1 MSKICVLDKHVAEL
15 IAAGE
20 VVERPASVVKEMME
34 NCLDA
39 GARRITVEI
48 RDGGISY
55 IRIAD
60 DGCGIA
66 REDVP
71 TAFLRHATSKV
82 HDAQD
87 LTAIGTLGFRG
98 EALASVAAVARV
110 ELTTCAA
117 GEIVGTHYVIHG
129 GEEVLIEDAGC
140 PAGSTF
146 VIEDLFYNVPA
157 RMKFLKKDVSEGN
170 AVAAVVERLAL
181 SHPEVSVRFIR
192 SGRTEIQ
199 TPGDG
204 DLLSCIRAVFG
215 KPFSAGLIPVD
226 YTMGG
231 VHVHGYICRPQDC
244 RQNRTMQH
252 FFINARYV
260 KTQTGMIAL
269 ERAYKGVTMVGRFP
283 TCVLYLDMP
292 PETVDANVH
301 PAKLEVRFVNEKPVF
316 DAVYF
321 GVRSALEG
329 QQGLTRVLLRDERG
343 PAQPERSAQPTVSA
357 RPAAPEM
364 PAARPVHTPVTLP
377 MPQPSRP
384 VVADPASDAESAPSP
399 TPVVRAPEPPVRA
412 ARPSID
418 VFFDDEPSPGECSL
432 EDGTLPTYA
441 PAAFRPAAAPVTVP
455 AAAPAAPVPTPES
468 VPAPQPPAVPDGPQQ
483 IAMDDAPAVRLI
495 GELFSTYIVAQM
507 GDSVYLIDKHAT
519 HERLIYNKLCAAERA
534 DAQLLLAPVDVS
546 VSREEHTALL
556 ENLEVLQKSGFE
568 LEDFGGRTV
577 LVRAF
582 PMILSGED
590 IPATVREIAAHLA
603 EDPNEVSARKL
614 DWIYA
619 SSACR
624 AAAKAGDSN
633 SPAELQALAE
643 AVLLRDE
650 VRYCPHGRPVCI
662 EMTRKEIERRFG
674 RLG

>member
-1 MSKICVLDKHVAEL
+1 MSKICVLDRHVAEL

-20 VVERPASVVKEMME
+20 VVERPASVVKELME

-48 RDGGISY
+48 RDGGVSY

-129 GEEVLIEDAGC
+129 GDEVLIEDAGC

-192 SGRTEIQ
+192 SGRTEVQ

-215 KPFSAGLIPVD
+215 KPFSAGLIPAD

-231 VHVHGYICRPQDC
+231 VHVHGFICRPQDC

-301 PAKLEVRFVNEKPVF
+301 PAKLEVRFINEKPVF

-343 PAQPERSAQPTVSA
+343 PAQPSMSA
-357 RPAAPEM
+357 RPAEPEM
-364 PAARPVHTPVTLP
+364 PAVRPAPAPVTLP

-384 VVADPASDAESAPSP
+384 VAADPASDAGPAPSP

-441 PAAFRPAAAPVTVP
+441 PTAFRPAAAVPANVP
-455 AAAPAAPVPTPES
+455 AAAPAPPPVPQ
-468 VPAPQPPAVPDGPQQ
+468 PQPPAVPDGPQQ

-603 EDPNEVSARKL
+603 EDPNEVSASKL
-614 DWIYA
+614 SWIYA

-643 AVLLRDE
+643 AVLLHDE

-662 EMTRKEIERRFG
+662 ELTKKEIERRFG

>member
-1 MSKICVLDKHVAEL
+1 MSKICVLDRHVAEL

-20 VVERPASVVKEMME
+20 VVERPASVVKELME

-48 RDGGISY
+48 RDGGVSY

-110 ELTTCAA
+110 ELITCAA

-129 GEEVLIEDAGC
+129 GDEVLIEDAGC

-192 SGRTEIQ
+192 SGRTEVQ

-215 KPFSAGLIPVD
+215 KPFSAGLIPAD

-231 VHVHGYICRPQDC
+231 VHVHGFICRPQDC

-260 KTQTGMIAL
+260 KTQTGIIAL

-301 PAKLEVRFVNEKPVF
+301 PAKLEVRFINEKPVF

-343 PAQPERSAQPTVSA
+343 PAQPGRSAQPAVSA
-357 RPAAPEM
+357 RPAEPEM
-364 PAARPVHTPVTLP
+364 PAVRPAPAPVTLP

-384 VVADPASDAESAPSP
+384 VAADPSFVAGLAPSP

-441 PAAFRPAAAPVTVP
+441 PTAFRPAANVP
-455 AAAPAAPVPTPES
+455 AAAVAPPPV
-468 VPAPQPPAVPDGPQQ
+468 PQPPAVPDGPQQ

-603 EDPNEVSARKL
+603 EDPNEVSTRKL
-614 DWIYA
+614 SWIYA

-643 AVLLRDE
+643 AVLLHDE

-662 EMTRKEIERRFG
+662 ELTKKEIERRFG